1 MKKTIS
7 CLLASTA
14 ILFSCNNKNNTQT
27 ISILPQDTNQTKP
40 AVSLTGEY
48 CYSYIKD
55 KDSVMLRI
63 VVADSNVTGKLS
75 YNFNEKD
82 NNDGVINGKL
92 KSDTLLADYIFMSE
106 GKKSVRQVAFLL
118 TDSSAK
124 EGYGEQQEQNG
135 KMIFVRPHRLSFNN
149 SFILLKASCD

>member
-1 MKKTIS
+1 MKKTIF
-7 CLLASTA
+7 CLLTCIA
-14 ILFSCNNKNNTQT
+14 ILFSCNNNNTQT
-27 ISILPQDTNQTKP
+27 NSNQAQDTNQTKP
-40 AVSLTGEY
+40 VSGLTGEY

-75 YNFNEKD
+75 YSFYEKD

-92 KSDTLLADYIFMSE
+92 KSDTLLADYTFMSE
-106 GKKSVRQVAFLL
+106 GKQSVRQVAFLL

-149 SFILLKASCD
+149 SFILFKASCD

>member
-7 CLLASTA
+7 CLLACIA

-27 ISILPQDTNQTKP
+27 ISILPQDSNQAKP
-40 AVSLTGEY
+40 VVSLTGEY